1 MKEKDTE
8 EEVTFDNKKICKA
21 VDIITSVLF
30 AKHLDMKL
38 NEVICV
44 LSTTLN
50 LMLALEGFS
59 KEQIKNLFIG
69 FAAAYDGPVP
79 DHLREEFFNI
89 YKARESLG

>member
-1 MKEKDTE
+1 MKEKETE
-8 EEVTFDNKKICKA
+8 PEVTFDNKKICKA

-30 AKHLDMKL
+30 APHLNLKL

-59 KEQIKNLFIG
+59 KEQIKNLFIN
-69 FAAAYDGPVP
+69 FTVAYDGPVP

-89 YKARESLG
+89 YKARES